1 MPQRL
6 LQIVT
11 KHCVAC
17 AAVLLFGSLPAQ
29 AGDLLVRV
37 QDNQS
42 DAPLY
47 LGLVAAD
54 QPNWEP
60 LLRMQQGS
68 GGQLIVKDVP
78 PGRFALQLYQ
88 DSNGNGRLDLS
99 PRGIPLEPVGFSAN
113 PTLLKGKPTPKA
125 AQFEHGE
132 DDTLLDIRLHSPRGK
147 PQAN

>member
-11 KHCVAC
+11 KGC
-17 AAVLLFGSLPAQ
+17 AVCAVVLLFDTLPAQ

-37 QDNQS
+37 QGTQG

-47 LGLVAAD
+47 LGLVSAD
-54 QPNWEP
+54 QPGWEP

-68 GGQLIVKDVP
+68 GEQLIVKDVP

-99 PRGIPLEPVGFSAN
+99 LRGIPLEPVGFSAN
-113 PTLLKGKPTPKA
+113 PTLLKGKPAPKA
-125 AQFEHGE
+125 AQFEHGD
-132 DDTLLDIRLHSPRGK
+132 DDTLIDIRLHSPRGK
-147 PQAN
+147 PQAD

>member
-1 MPQRL
+1 M
-6 LQIVT
+6 
-11 KHCVAC
+11 
-17 AAVLLFGSLPAQ
+17 VLLFGTLSAQ

-37 QDNQS
+37 QGKQS

-54 QPNWEP
+54 QPDWEP
-60 LLRMQQGS
+60 LLRTQRGN
-68 GGQLIVKDVP
+68 GEQLIVKDVP

-99 PRGIPLEPVGFSAN
+99 PRGIPLEPVGFSSN
-113 PTLLKGKPTPKA
+113 PTLLKGKPAPEA
-125 AQFEHGE
+125 AQFGHGE
-132 DDTLLDIRLHSPRGK
+132 DDTLIDIRLHSPRGK

>member
-1 MPQRL
+1 MPQRR

-11 KHCVAC
+11 KRCAAC
-17 AAVLLFGSLPAQ
+17 AVVLLFGTLSAQ

-37 QDNQS
+37 QGKQS

-54 QPNWEP
+54 QPDWEP
-60 LLRMQQGS
+60 LLRTQQGN
-68 GGQLIVKDVP
+68 GEQLIVKDVP

-99 PRGIPLEPVGFSAN
+99 PRGIPLEPVGFSSN
-113 PTLLKGKPTPKA
+113 PTLLKGKPAPEA
-125 AQFEHGE
+125 AQFGHGE
-132 DDTLLDIRLHSPRGK
+132 DDTLIDIRLHSPRGK

>member
-1 MPQRL
+1 M
-6 LQIVT
+6 
-11 KHCVAC
+11 
-17 AAVLLFGSLPAQ
+17 VLLFGTLSAQ

-37 QDNQS
+37 QGKQS

-54 QPNWEP
+54 QPDWEP
-60 LLRMQQGS
+60 LLRTQQGN
-68 GGQLIVKDVP
+68 GEQLIVKDVP

-99 PRGIPLEPVGFSAN
+99 PRGIPLEPVGFSSN
-113 PTLLKGKPTPKA
+113 PTLLKGKPAPEA
-125 AQFEHGE
+125 AQFGHGE
-132 DDTLLDIRLHSPRGK
+132 DDTLIDIRLHSPRGK